1 MILASAY
8 YPYSADAR
16 FDFDYYRQQHL
27 PMVLRLLG
35 PFGLQRAE
43 VVRGV
48 PALDGATPRFLAV
61 GQLYFTDLARL
72 ADGLAAHGDDILAD
86 VPNYTDLTPDI
97 QLAEVLA

>member
-8 YPYSADAR
+8 YPYSASAR

-48 PALDGATPRFLAV
+48 PGPDGAAPRFLAV
-61 GQLYFTDLARL
+61 GQLYFTDLARV
-72 ADGLAAHGDDILAD
+72 ADGLSAHGAEILAD
-86 VPNYTDLTPDI
+86 VARYTDLTPDI
-97 QLAEVLA
+97 QFAEVLA